1 VNRNA
6 AACRAH
12 VPNSAVQVPGSTSR
26 EQELRFIVQEHHAR
40 THHFDLRLEKDGVL
54 KSWAVPKGLP
64 DTPGMKRLAIQVED
78 HDLTFVDFEA
88 VLPEGQYGAEGK
100 RNWDRGRSHLRSMP
114 TSGAGTRS

>member
-1 VNRNA
+1 VNRDA
-6 AACRAH
+6 AACHAH
-12 VPNSAVQVPGSTSR
+12 VHNSAVQVTGSTSR

-78 HDLTFVDFEA
+78 HDLTFGDFEG
-88 VLPEGQYGAEGK
+88 VLPEGEC
-100 RNWDRGRSHLRSMP
+100 
-114 TSGAGTRS
+114 GAGNVRIFSTMVFGKCP